1 MFCKWKSR
9 LVSIIF
15 PNTTT
20 MFIACNWGIKV
31 VSWLLS
37 QFIAKSMAKNY
48 SDGYWFSLETEN
60 WKCIIKK
67 SRVLSSCLF
76 PIRAKSKFV
85 CVSGKPRQVK
95 TAELQMSRWW
105 WLFLRHEIIP
115 SVNTKHSNANIF
127 INNSQ
132 AGTQPGTLGLIE
144 QLNNNDVQIFPN
156 YLPRFCFH
164 RKSK

>member
-1 MFCKWKSR
+1 
-9 LVSIIF
+9 
-15 PNTTT
+15 

-132 AGTQPGTLGLIE
+132 PGTQPATFGLLE
-144 QLNNNDVQIFPN
+144 QLNNNDALKIFPH
-156 YLPRFCFH
+156 YLQWFFFTANTN
-164 RKSK
+164 KV